1 MSRLRVTLFTAALLM
16 ALAALTFDTL
26 AQPPGGRGGGGGGGF
41 GGRGGPG
48 GGFGGPGGFGGRG
61 GGPGGGSLLQLASNP
76 AVQEELKLKDKQ
88 KAQIKSLID
97 NYDAQNR
104 ELRAQMGGP
113 GGQGRGG
120 AQGNAQRGG
129 GPGNGDP
136 TAQANGQPGGFV
148 GQQGQDPNAPGGGRG
163 NRQRQPVDPEVAQ
176 QRMLAFQAMNQAMNE
191 LRQSAEA
198 SLGKILDKGQVARLK
213 QIDLQRAGP
222 DVIFRPDVS
231 EKLNID
237 EAQVELLNEVRGGR
251 REAQQETR
259 RARGEMMK
267 AAFQSIAPAQDN
279 GGQNG
284 GNGAGGN
291 GGNGQNGNRRRG
303 FDPAMREAMQKY
315 MERPEIK
322 AQDEQIKSKEDK
334 ITSQYTAALNKI
346 LMPRQRAM
354 LKKMLGAPFDLTKLG
369 GGNPWGGRGGNRPG
383 NQAAAKNATEKTAS
397 TATKTGSG
405 DDDPD
410 DVAPAA
416 KAAAPAKAKTAAAP
430 KRKSLRELRGSSSD
444 DN

>member
-1 MSRLRVTLFTAALLM
+1 MSRLRITLITAASML
-16 ALAALTFDTL
+16 ALAALTFNSL

-41 GGRGGPG
+41 GGGVARAVGLAAPVGLWRP
-48 GGFGGPGGFGGRG
+48 G

-76 AVQEELKLKDKQ
+76 AVQEDLKVTDKQ

-97 NYDAQNR
+97 KYNAQNR

-113 GGQGRGG
+113 GGPGRGEMRRATHSEVG
-120 AQGNAQRGG
+120 ALATETPPHR
-129 GPGNGDP
+129 P
-136 TAQANGQPGGFV
+136 TASPAASSDSRVRTPTPRAAAAATGS
-148 GQQGQDPNAPGGGRG
+148 AR
-163 NRQRQPVDPEVAQ
+163 PVDPEVAQ
-176 QRMLAFQAMNQAMNE
+176 RRMLAFQAMNQAMNE

-322 AQDEQIKSKEDK
+322 AQR
-334 ITSQYTAALNKI
+334 TSRSS
-346 LMPRQRAM
+346 PRKTRSRRS
-354 LKKMLGAPFDLTKLG
+354 T
-369 GGNPWGGRGGNRPG
+369 RPR
-383 NQAAAKNATEKTAS
+383 S
-397 TATKTGSG
+397 TRS
-405 DDDPD
+405 
-410 DVAPAA
+410 
-416 KAAAPAKAKTAAAP
+416 
-430 KRKSLRELRGSSSD
+430 
-444 DN
+444 